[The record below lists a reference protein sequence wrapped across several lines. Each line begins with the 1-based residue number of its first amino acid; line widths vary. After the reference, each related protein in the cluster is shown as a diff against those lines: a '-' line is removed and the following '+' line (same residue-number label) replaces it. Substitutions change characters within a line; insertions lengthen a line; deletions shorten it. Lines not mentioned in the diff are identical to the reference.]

1 MYEKVHISLIHSSIV
16 FVESL
21 ICFKSIYKRTLDTTM
36 SALFEAGLTNKYFNH
51 EMDKVAK
58 LAKEKGSE
66 VIVKP
71 LSLNHLTGLFLL
83 YLIMISACIMVFLF
97 EVFIGK

>member
-1 MYEKVHISLIHSSIV
+1 
-16 FVESL
+16 
-21 ICFKSIYKRTLDTTM
+21 M

-71 LSLNHLTGLFLL
+71 LSLNHLNGLFLL